1 MTTRARFGRGRTLRS
16 LCVNELDFA
25 RGFERES
32 FSPRGVMRSGGGRPR
47 CASLT
52 ALGRV
57 GPRTFPNDRVDRK
70 LERCSTRQSHGRAR
84 SRIGREASDA
94 SSVSDVRFRDGGF
107 RLEARRTDLE
117 RGDLGEHG
125 VDAGV
130 GRVLV
135 PGGVA
140 GRLGER
146 DHLDHAVLDEHREAL
161 RAVGA
166 ELVHGPGVGED
177 HPERL
182 GGLPVGVREELDV
195 GPGDALILGP
205 SVHDLPVV
213 HAEHEHFVDPGSLE
227 GVLPREET
235 RDLARG
241 SGGGEGAG
249 KAHDEGLLAREAR
262 GHVHLLG
269 REGALLQ
276 GHVGELV
283 ANGNHL
289 ASFAAYRAEGKS
301 RLA

>member
-1 MTTRARFGRGRTLRS
+1 
-16 LCVNELDFA
+16 
-25 RGFERES
+25 
-32 FSPRGVMRSGGGRPR
+32 MRSGGGRPR
-47 CASLT
+47 SASSCSGESVSRILP
-52 ALGRV
+52 V
-57 GPRTFPNDRVDRK
+57 GRVDRK
-70 LERCSTRQSHGRAR
+70 LEALYAVESRSGPVDRSSGKSLSSPFGRRTRRGFR
-84 SRIGREASDA
+84 SSFDSRDRLSALSDA
-94 SSVSDVRFRDGGF
+94 
-107 RLEARRTDLE
+107 LLE

-130 GRVLV
+130 GRVVV
-135 PGGVA
+135 PGGVT

-161 RAVGA
+161 GAVGA

-177 HPERL
+177 HPQRL

-195 GPGDALILGP
+195 GPGDALVLGP
-205 SVHDLPVV
+205 GVHDLPVV

-262 GHVHLLG
+262 GHVHLLR

-289 ASFAAYRAEGKS
+289 ASFAAYRADGKS
-301 RLA
+301 GLA